1 MRNLVVFRF
10 YHDHDEKSHGFYHD
24 DDQKFYQDHDDD
36 DADENIF
43 YSVYILGLYENGD
56 SDWEMTDCGNF
67 KREGTLLFWTGHE
80 KEDEANL

>member
-1 MRNLVVFRF
+1 MMMRNLVVFRF

-56 SDWEMTDCGNF
+56 SD
-67 KREGTLLFWTGHE
+67 
-80 KEDEANL
+80 